1 MLESEDNAASD
12 HLQVTYQNAAN
23 FLILLVLFGLSPS
36 LFRHQA
42 SVILSGLNR
51 QLTEQKRDAVEGAG
65 DFRVLEAGKPIR
77 RELAEGQQHTYRIGL
92 SADQFISV
100 IVEQQGI
107 DLLVGLSGPDGDQGL
122 EFDSKSG
129 LEGQESV
136 SAVAEKAGEYRLT
149 VRPKRK
155 GVPAGNYEI
164 RIEGL
169 RAATDDDRALQE
181 ARKRYR
187 DFFQLFREGKYG
199 EALTTIERA
208 VEIREK
214 LLGPEHRE
222 TVNAL
227 HNLATICFHTGDY
240 ARAESLHRRVLSIR
254 EKLLGP
260 EDVEVATSLNNLSL
274 VYLET
279 EQYSKAEPLIHRAL
293 AIKEKVLG
301 PEHLSLASTL
311 INLGIINQ
319 KRGDY
324 ASAEPFYQRALAIR
338 KKELG
343 EENPEVAAVLDN
355 LGLLYSE
362 LGDYAKAAPLHQKA
376 LAIFEAALGAEHPE
390 VAIAVTNLAL
400 CYRDLGELN
409 KAEQLHQRALA
420 INEKLQGPED
430 ISIAQSFYNL
440 GEIYSERGEYTK
452 AEQICRRALAIAVK
466 AVGPEGIDVARIHD
480 ALGFLYRN
488 LGDDAKAESSFHRA
502 LTIWEKTLGTNHPY
516 LVSPLNNLAMLHAA
530 KNEMEQVISFQS
542 RANAVTEHNLRLNL
556 SSGSERQKLAY
567 LATLTNQADRTI
579 SWYFHNP
586 NNQQAGDLA
595 ATIILQR
602 KGRALDAASN
612 NLNAL
617 RGRFNTEDQALL
629 DRLSETRSGIARLV
643 LGGFQETSSDQYR
656 VRIKALEDQ
665 AETYEAEIGRRNS
678 EFRAQSLP
686 VTLAA
691 VQSSIPAN
699 AALIEFATYRP
710 FNAKTAKYGQPRY
723 LACVL
728 RREGGA
734 NWKEIGE
741 LKIVDKAI
749 AALREALR
757 DPKRSDVKNL
767 ARAVDKRVFQPLR
780 TLVAEANQLLI
791 SPDGNLNLIPF
802 GALMDEQGRYL
813 VERYSISYLTSGRD
827 LLRLQVA
834 RDSQSGPLVMA
845 APDFGGR
852 TQILAA
858 RLRKQTNG
866 ARQESVASTFSRLY
880 FPPLPYTAQEGEAVR
895 ASLPGATL
903 LTKREAN
910 KAALL
915 QMRSP
920 MLLHIATHGFFLEDL
935 KLAPVGE
942 RGFQIVGD
950 DPQRSLRGT
959 EGGSIRI
966 ENPLLRSGLVLAG
979 ANEHKPDDNGILT
992 ALEVTGL
999 NLWGTK
1005 LVVLSACDTGVGEV
1019 KNGDGVHGL
1028 RRALVLA
1035 GSETQVMS
1043 LWAVSD
1049 KGTRDLMVP
1058 YYRLLQKGLGRGEAL
1073 RQVQL
1078 ETLKNVSRRHP
1089 YYWASFIQSGEWA
1102 KLEDQQTR

>member
-1 MLESEDNAASD
+1 MLDSEDQPASEQR
-12 HLQVTYQNAAN
+12 QVAYQNSAN
-23 FLILLVLFGLSPS
+23 FLIILLLFSLSPA
-36 LFRHQA
+36 LLRNR
-42 SVILSGLNR
+42 VSGYPSDLNR
-51 QLTEQKRDAVEGAG
+51 QLTEQKRDAG
-65 DFRVLEAGKPIR
+65 DGGGEKKDIPVLEPGKTIR
-77 RELAEGQQHTYRIGL
+77 RELADGEQHTYRIGL
-92 SADQFISV
+92 NADQFISV
-100 IVEQQGI
+100 TVKQQGI
-107 DLLVGLSGPDGDQGL
+107 DLVIGLSGPDGGQGL

-149 VRPKRK
+149 VSPKRK
-155 GVPAGNYEI
+155 GVPAGSYVI

-181 ARKRYR
+181 ARKRYQ
-187 DFFQLFREGKYG
+187 DFFKLFREGKYG
-199 EALTTIERA
+199 EALATIERA
-208 VEIREK
+208 VEIRERI
-214 LLGPEHRE
+214 LGPEHRE

-227 HNLATICFHTGDY
+227 HNLATICFHNGDY

-260 EDVEVATSLNNLSL
+260 EDAEVATTLNNLSI

-279 EQYSKAEPLIHRAL
+279 EQYSKAEPLIRRAL
-293 AIKEKVLG
+293 VIKEKVLG

-324 ASAEPFYQRALAIR
+324 ASAEPYYQRALAIR

-362 LGDYAKAAPLHQKA
+362 LGDYAKAAPLHEKA
-376 LAIFEAALGAEHPE
+376 LAIFEAALGPEHPE

-400 CYRDLGELN
+400 CYRDLGDLK

-420 INEKLQGPED
+420 INEKLHGPED

-440 GEIYSERGEYTK
+440 GDIYSERGEYPR
-452 AEQICRRALAIAVK
+452 AEQICRRALAIAEK
-466 AVGPEGIDVARIHD
+466 AVGPENIDVARIHD
-480 ALGFLYRN
+480 ALGLLYYN
-488 LGDDAKAESSFHRA
+488 LGEYAKAELGFQRA
-502 LTIWEKTLGTNHPY
+502 LSIWEKTLGPNHPF
-516 LVSPLNNLAMLHAA
+516 LISPLSNLAMLHAS
-530 KNEMEQVISFQS
+530 KSEMTQVISYQS
-542 RANAVTEHNLRLNL
+542 RANAITEHNLTLNL
-556 SSGSERQKLAY
+556 STGSERQKLAY
-567 LATLTNQADRTI
+567 LATLTNQTDRTI
-579 SWYFHNP
+579 SWYFRNP
-586 NNQQAGDLA
+586 SYPQAGDLA

-602 KGRALDAASN
+602 KGRALDATSN

-629 DRLSETRSGIARLV
+629 DRLAETRSRLARLV
-643 LGGFQETSSDQYR
+643 LGGFQESNSDQYR
-656 VRIKALEDQ
+656 DRIKALEDQ
-665 AETYEAEIGRRNS
+665 AETFEAEVGRRNS
-678 EFRAQSLP
+678 EFRAQFLP

-699 AALIEFATYRP
+699 AALIEFASYRP
-710 FNAKTAKYGQPRY
+710 FNPKTAEYGQPRY
-723 LACVL
+723 VACVL
-728 RREGGA
+728 RREGEA
-734 NWKEIGE
+734 NWKDLGE
-741 LKIVDKAI
+741 LKLIDQAI

-767 ARAVDKRVFQPLR
+767 ARAVEKRVFQPLR
-780 TLVAEANQLLI
+780 PLVAEINQLLI

-802 GALMDEQGRYL
+802 AALVDEQGRYL

-827 LLRLQVA
+827 LLRLHVP
-834 RDSQSGPLVMA
+834 RDSQSGPLVIA

-852 TQILAA
+852 TQILEA
-858 RLRKQTNG
+858 RLRKQSNG
-866 ARQESVASTFSRLY
+866 KRQESLASAFSRLY
-880 FPPLPYTAQEGEAVR
+880 FPPLPYTAQEGDAVR
-895 ASLPGATL
+895 ALLPGATL

-910 KAALL
+910 KAALS

-920 MLLHIATHGFFLEDL
+920 ILLHIATHGFFFEDL
-935 KLAPVGE
+935 KLTLAGE
-942 RGFQIVGD
+942 RGFRIAGD
-950 DPQRSLRGT
+950 DPQRSLRGA
-959 EGGSIRI
+959 EGIGIRI

-1035 GSETQVMS
+1035 GSETQIMS
-1043 LWAVSD
+1043 LWAISD
-1049 KGTRDLMVP
+1049 KGTRDLMIP
-1058 YYRLLQKGLGRGEAL
+1058 YYRLLQKGLGRGESL

-1078 ETLKNVSRRHP
+1078 ETLKNVGRRHP
-1089 YYWASFIQSGEWA
+1089 YYWASFIQSGEWTSI
-1102 KLEDQQTR
+1102 K